1 MVDRYHHCSY
11 AVSVPGGTERGD
23 RQKKENAAEINK
35 SSFLPLE
42 EGEERNEKS
51 VADVQPHSF
60 SASKSNPLDIKGVK
74 VMKKTKVKKQKT
86 PKKQGCSLFLL
97 LMLLALAPVVLA
109 TVILSTTSLH
119 LTRTNLEGSV
129 QTTLHV
135 TADNLAKYC
144 KENEITAMN
153 ASGYYE
159 YLDSLKEEDLE
170 MAILADGIPATTSIK
185 NENDYRIRE
194 IPMDQDLVSGGGTD
208 GYYDK
213 NVVID
218 GNAYYG
224 YYIPIMN
231 DGRITAVAFAA
242 ERKNDITDA
251 LWEIKVVFLICAV
264 GMVLLFGAICFFLS
278 RALSSRMKET
288 GARVDALAEGDL
300 SAKKESHSI
309 VREIRNLL
317 LNTSQMQRNL
327 AQVIGGVQ
335 EISGELLNSVRQ
347 VAEGSNATMEQAEQ
361 ISQAVD
367 QLSAAAEEMAENV
380 QNISDRM
387 DEIGAAV
394 NDISASVGQLQKDSE
409 EMQDNSRKAGE
420 GMEKIMTGSSR
431 SVESVDT
438 ITSKIHETN
447 DYIEKID
454 EAVALIFSI
463 SGQTNLLSL
472 NASIEA
478 ARAGEAGRGFA
489 VVAEEIRKLSEQSAA
504 GAEQIKELAQ
514 GITEKSGETVEQADV
529 VKDIIRE
536 EQDYIIATRE
546 QYQQL
551 EQSIRHSAEEIRKI
565 AGETRH
571 LSQQKEDILG
581 NIGSLSAISEEN
593 AANNQQVNA
602 NIDEILT
609 QIQTVGANCDKMKQ
623 ISGELE
629 NSVAYFHT
637 EKEPAGK

>member
-1 MVDRYHHCSY
+1 MKRAWLMCSH
-11 AVSVPGGTERGD
+11 TL
-23 RQKKENAAEINK
+23 
-35 SSFLPLE
+35 FPLVKVIHWIL
-42 EGEERNEKS
+42 R
-51 VADVQPHSF
+51 
-60 SASKSNPLDIKGVK
+60 GVK

-159 YLDSLKEEDLE
+159 YLDSLKEEGLE

-194 IPMDQDLVSGGGTD
+194 IPMDQDLVSGGGTE

-213 NVVID
+213 NVVIE

-251 LWEIKVVFLICAV
+251 LWEIEVVFLICAV

-300 SAKKESHSI
+300 SAQKESHSI

-394 NDISASVGQLQKDSE
+394 NDISASAGQLQKDSE

-565 AGETRH
+565 AGETGR

-602 NIDEILT
+602 NIEEILT

>member
-1 MVDRYHHCSY
+1 MKRAWLMCSH
-11 AVSVPGGTERGD
+11 TL
-23 RQKKENAAEINK
+23 
-35 SSFLPLE
+35 FPLVKVIHWIL
-42 EGEERNEKS
+42 R
-51 VADVQPHSF
+51 
-60 SASKSNPLDIKGVK
+60 GVK

-194 IPMDQDLVSGGGTD
+194 IPMDQDLVSGGGTE

-251 LWEIKVVFLICAV
+251 LWEIEVVFLICAV

-394 NDISASVGQLQKDSE
+394 NDISASAGQLQKDSE

-438 ITSKIHETN
+438 ITAKIHETN

-565 AGETRH
+565 AGETTH

>member
-1 MVDRYHHCSY
+1 MKRAWLMCSH
-11 AVSVPGGTERGD
+11 TL
-23 RQKKENAAEINK
+23 
-35 SSFLPLE
+35 FPLVKVIHWIL
-42 EGEERNEKS
+42 R
-51 VADVQPHSF
+51 
-60 SASKSNPLDIKGVK
+60 GVK

-194 IPMDQDLVSGGGTD
+194 IPMDQDLVSGGGTE

-251 LWEIKVVFLICAV
+251 LWEIEVVFLICAAWI
-264 GMVLLFGAICFFLS
+264 VLLFGAICFFLS

-300 SAKKESHSI
+300 SAQKESHSI

-394 NDISASVGQLQKDSE
+394 NDISASAGQLQKDSE

-602 NIDEILT
+602 NIEEILT

>member
-1 MVDRYHHCSY
+1 MKRAWLMCSH
-11 AVSVPGGTERGD
+11 TL
-23 RQKKENAAEINK
+23 
-35 SSFLPLE
+35 FPLVKVIHWIL
-42 EGEERNEKS
+42 R
-51 VADVQPHSF
+51 
-60 SASKSNPLDIKGVK
+60 GVK

-194 IPMDQDLVSGGGTD
+194 IPMDQDLVSGGGTE

-251 LWEIKVVFLICAV
+251 LWEIEVVFLICAAWI
-264 GMVLLFGAICFFLS
+264 VLLFGAICFFLS

-300 SAKKESHSI
+300 SAQKESHSI

-394 NDISASVGQLQKDSE
+394 NDISASAGQLQKDSE

-514 GITEKSGETVEQADV
+514 GIMEKSGETVEQADV

-551 EQSIRHSAEEIRKI
+551 EQSIRHSAEEICKI
-565 AGETRH
+565 AGETTH

>member
-1 MVDRYHHCSY
+1 
-11 AVSVPGGTERGD
+11 
-23 RQKKENAAEINK
+23 
-35 SSFLPLE
+35 
-42 EGEERNEKS
+42 
-51 VADVQPHSF
+51 
-60 SASKSNPLDIKGVK
+60 
-74 VMKKTKVKKQKT
+74 MKKTKVKKQKI

-153 ASGYYE
+153 ASNYYE

-194 IPMDQDLVSGGGTD
+194 IPMDQDLVSDGGTE

-213 NVVID
+213 NVVIE

-251 LWEIKVVFLICAV
+251 LWEIEVVFLICAV

-288 GARVDALAEGDL
+288 SARVDALAEGDL
-300 SAKKESHSI
+300 SARKESHSI

-335 EISGELLNSVRQ
+335 EVSGELLNSVRQ

-394 NDISASVGQLQKDSE
+394 NDISASAGQLQKDSE

-420 GMEKIMTGSSR
+420 GMEKIKTGSSR

-514 GITEKSGETVEQADV
+514 GIMEKSGETVEQADV

-602 NIDEILT
+602 NIEEILT

-629 NSVAYFHT
+629 SSVAYFHT

>member
-1 MVDRYHHCSY
+1 
-11 AVSVPGGTERGD
+11 
-23 RQKKENAAEINK
+23 
-35 SSFLPLE
+35 
-42 EGEERNEKS
+42 
-51 VADVQPHSF
+51 
-60 SASKSNPLDIKGVK
+60 
-74 VMKKTKVKKQKT
+74 MKKTKVKKQKT

-109 TVILSTTSLH
+109 TVLLSTASLY
-119 LTRTNLEGSV
+119 LTRTNLEESV

-144 KENEITAMN
+144 KDNEITVIN

-159 YLDSLKEEDLE
+159 YLDSLKDEGLE
-170 MAILADGIPATTSIK
+170 MAILLDGVPATTSIK

-194 IPMDQDLVSGGGTD
+194 IPMDQDRVSGGGTE

-213 NVVID
+213 NVVIE
-218 GNAYYG
+218 GNTYYG
-224 YYIPIMN
+224 YYIPILS
-231 DGRITAVAFAA
+231 DGQITAVAFAA
-242 ERKNDITDA
+242 ERKNEIADA
-251 LWEIKVVFLICAV
+251 LLGIETVFLISAAGIV
-264 GMVLLFGAICFFLS
+264 VLFGIICFFLS
-278 RALSSRMKET
+278 RALSGKMKET
-288 GARVDALAEGDL
+288 GRRVDALAEGDL
-300 SAKKESHSI
+300 GARKEADSI
-309 VREIRNLL
+309 VREIKDLLRN
-317 LNTSQMQRNL
+317 TAQMQQNL

-335 EISGELLNSVRQ
+335 EVSGELLNSVQQ
-347 VAEGSNATMEQAEQ
+347 VAEGSDATTEQAEQ
-361 ISQAVD
+361 IGSAME
-367 QLSAAAEEMAENV
+367 QLSSAAEEMAENV

-387 DEIGAAV
+387 DEIGEAV
-394 NDISASVGQLQKDSE
+394 NDISASVAQLQKNSE
-409 EMQDNSRKAGE
+409 EMQDNSKKAGE
-420 GMEKIMTGSSR
+420 GMENIMNGSKR

-438 ITSKIHETN
+438 ITAKIHETN

-504 GAEQIKELAQ
+504 GAEQIKSLAQ
-514 GITEKSGETVEQADV
+514 GIMEKSGETVEQADV
-529 VKDIIRE
+529 VKDIIRK
-536 EQDYIIATRE
+536 EQEHIVTTGE
-546 QYQQL
+546 QYRQL
-551 EQSIRHSAEEIRKI
+551 EQSIRQSAEEIRRI
-565 AGETRH
+565 AGETGR

-602 NIDEILT
+602 NIEEILT

-637 EKEPAGK
+637 EKAPVAE

>member
-1 MVDRYHHCSY
+1 
-11 AVSVPGGTERGD
+11 
-23 RQKKENAAEINK
+23 
-35 SSFLPLE
+35 
-42 EGEERNEKS
+42 
-51 VADVQPHSF
+51 
-60 SASKSNPLDIKGVK
+60 
-74 VMKKTKVKKQKT
+74 MKKTKVKKQKT

-109 TVILSTTSLH
+109 TVLLSTTSLH
-119 LTRTNLEGSV
+119 LTRTNLEESV

-144 KENEITAMN
+144 KENEITVIN

-159 YLDSLKEEDLE
+159 YLDSLKDEGLE
-170 MAILADGIPATTSIK
+170 MAILLDGVPATTSIK

-194 IPMDQDLVSGGGTD
+194 IPMDQDRVSGGGTE

-213 NVVID
+213 NVVIE
-218 GNAYYG
+218 GNTYYG
-224 YYIPIMN
+224 YYIPILSN
-231 DGRITAVAFAA
+231 GQITAVAFAA
-242 ERKNDITDA
+242 ERKNEIADA
-251 LWEIKVVFLICAV
+251 LLGIETAFLISAAGIV
-264 GMVLLFGAICFFLS
+264 VLFGIICFFLS
-278 RALSSRMKET
+278 RALSGKMKET
-288 GARVDALAEGDL
+288 GRRVDALAEGDL
-300 SAKKESHSI
+300 SARKEADSI
-309 VREIRNLL
+309 VREIKDLLRN
-317 LNTSQMQRNL
+317 TAQMQQNL

-335 EISGELLNSVRQ
+335 EVSGELLNSVQQ
-347 VAEGSNATMEQAEQ
+347 VAEGSDTTTEQAEQ
-361 ISQAVD
+361 IGSAME
-367 QLSAAAEEMAENV
+367 QLSSAAEEMAENV

-387 DEIGAAV
+387 DEIGEAV
-394 NDISASVGQLQKDSE
+394 NDISASVAQLQKNSE
-409 EMQDNSRKAGE
+409 EMQDNSKKAGE
-420 GMEKIMTGSSR
+420 GMENIMNGSKR

-438 ITSKIHETN
+438 ITAKIHETN

-504 GAEQIKELAQ
+504 GAEQIKSLAQ
-514 GITEKSGETVEQADV
+514 GIMEKSGETVEQADV
-529 VKDIIRE
+529 VKDIIRK
-536 EQDYIIATRE
+536 EQEHIVTTGE
-546 QYQQL
+546 QYRQL
-551 EQSIRHSAEEIRKI
+551 EQSIRQSAEEIRRI
-565 AGETRH
+565 AGETGR

-602 NIDEILT
+602 NIEEILT

-637 EKEPAGK
+637 EKAPVAE

>member
-1 MVDRYHHCSY
+1 
-11 AVSVPGGTERGD
+11 
-23 RQKKENAAEINK
+23 
-35 SSFLPLE
+35 
-42 EGEERNEKS
+42 
-51 VADVQPHSF
+51 
-60 SASKSNPLDIKGVK
+60 
-74 VMKKTKVKKQKT
+74 MKKTKVKKQKT

-109 TVILSTTSLH
+109 TVLLSTASLY
-119 LTRTNLEGSV
+119 LTRTNLEESV

-144 KENEITAMN
+144 KDNEITVIN

-159 YLDSLKEEDLE
+159 YLDSLKDEGLE
-170 MAILADGIPATTSIK
+170 MAILLDGVPATTSIK

-194 IPMDQDLVSGGGTD
+194 IPMDQDRVSGGGTE

-213 NVVID
+213 NVVIE
-218 GNAYYG
+218 GNTYYG
-224 YYIPIMN
+224 YYIPILS
-231 DGRITAVAFAA
+231 DGQITAVAFAA
-242 ERKNDITDA
+242 ERKNEIADA
-251 LWEIKVVFLICAV
+251 LLGIETVFLISAAGIV
-264 GMVLLFGAICFFLS
+264 VLFGIICFFLS
-278 RALSSRMKET
+278 RALSGKMKET
-288 GARVDALAEGDL
+288 GRRVDALAEGDL
-300 SAKKESHSI
+300 SARKEADSI
-309 VREIRNLL
+309 VREIKDLLRN
-317 LNTSQMQRNL
+317 TAQMQQNL

-335 EISGELLNSVRQ
+335 EVSGELLNSVQQ
-347 VAEGSNATMEQAEQ
+347 VAEGSDATTEQAEQ
-361 ISQAVD
+361 IGSAME
-367 QLSAAAEEMAENV
+367 QLSSAAEEMAENV

-387 DEIGAAV
+387 DEIGEAV
-394 NDISASVGQLQKDSE
+394 NDISASVAQLQKNSE
-409 EMQDNSRKAGE
+409 EMQDNSKKAGE
-420 GMEKIMTGSSR
+420 GMENIMNGSKR

-438 ITSKIHETN
+438 ITAKIHETN

-489 VVAEEIRKLSEQSAA
+489 VVAEEIRKLSEQSAE
-504 GAEQIKELAQ
+504 GAEQIKSLAQ
-514 GITEKSGETVEQADV
+514 GIMEKSGETVEQADV
-529 VKDIIRE
+529 VKDIIRK
-536 EQDYIIATRE
+536 EQEHIITTGE
-546 QYQQL
+546 QYRQL
-551 EQSIRHSAEEIRKI
+551 EQSIRQSAEEIRRI
-565 AGETRH
+565 AGETGH

-602 NIDEILT
+602 NIEEILT

-623 ISGELE
+623 ISVELE

-637 EKEPAGK
+637 EKAPVAK

>member
-1 MVDRYHHCSY
+1 
-11 AVSVPGGTERGD
+11 
-23 RQKKENAAEINK
+23 
-35 SSFLPLE
+35 
-42 EGEERNEKS
+42 
-51 VADVQPHSF
+51 
-60 SASKSNPLDIKGVK
+60 
-74 VMKKTKVKKQKT
+74 MKKTKVKKQKI

-153 ASGYYE
+153 ASNYYE

-194 IPMDQDLVSGGGTD
+194 IPMDQDLVSDGGTE

-213 NVVID
+213 NVVIE

-251 LWEIKVVFLICAV
+251 LWEIEVVFLICAV

-288 GARVDALAEGDL
+288 SARVDALAEGDL
-300 SAKKESHSI
+300 SARKESHSI

-335 EISGELLNSVRQ
+335 EVSGELLNSVRQ

-394 NDISASVGQLQKDSE
+394 NDISASAGQLQKDSE

-420 GMEKIMTGSSR
+420 GMEKIKTGSSR

-514 GITEKSGETVEQADV
+514 GIMEKSGETVEQADV
-529 VKDIIRE
+529 VNDIIRE
-536 EQDYIIATRE
+536 EQDHIIATRE

-602 NIDEILT
+602 NIEEILT

-629 NSVAYFHT
+629 SSVAYFHT

>member
-1 MVDRYHHCSY
+1 MKRAWLMCSH
-11 AVSVPGGTERGD
+11 TL
-23 RQKKENAAEINK
+23 
-35 SSFLPLE
+35 FPLVKVIHWIL
-42 EGEERNEKS
+42 R
-51 VADVQPHSF
+51 
-60 SASKSNPLDIKGVK
+60 GVK
-74 VMKKTKVKKQKT
+74 VMKRTKVKKQKT

-194 IPMDQDLVSGGGTD
+194 IPMDQDLVSGGGTE

-251 LWEIKVVFLICAV
+251 LWEIEVVFLICAV
-264 GMVLLFGAICFFLS
+264 GIVLLFGAICFFLS

-394 NDISASVGQLQKDSE
+394 NDISASAGQLQKDSE

-565 AGETRH
+565 AGETTH

>member
-1 MVDRYHHCSY
+1 MKRAWLMCSH
-11 AVSVPGGTERGD
+11 TL
-23 RQKKENAAEINK
+23 
-35 SSFLPLE
+35 FPLVKVIHWIL
-42 EGEERNEKS
+42 R
-51 VADVQPHSF
+51 
-60 SASKSNPLDIKGVK
+60 GVK

-194 IPMDQDLVSGGGTD
+194 IPMDQDLVSGGGTE

-251 LWEIKVVFLICAV
+251 LWEIEVVFLICAV

-300 SAKKESHSI
+300 SAQKESHSI

-335 EISGELLNSVRQ
+335 EVSGELLNSVRQ

-394 NDISASVGQLQKDSE
+394 NDISASAGQLQKDSE

-514 GITEKSGETVEQADV
+514 GIMEKSGETVEQADV

-602 NIDEILT
+602 NIEEILT

>member
-1 MVDRYHHCSY
+1 MKRAWLMCSH
-11 AVSVPGGTERGD
+11 TL
-23 RQKKENAAEINK
+23 
-35 SSFLPLE
+35 FPLVKVIHWIL
-42 EGEERNEKS
+42 R
-51 VADVQPHSF
+51 
-60 SASKSNPLDIKGVK
+60 GVK

-194 IPMDQDLVSGGGTD
+194 IPMDQDLVSGGGTE

-213 NVVID
+213 NVVIE
-218 GNAYYG
+218 GNTYYG

-231 DGRITAVAFAA
+231 NGQITAVAFAA

-251 LWEIKVVFLICAV
+251 LWEIKVVFLICAA
-264 GMVLLFGAICFFLS
+264 GIVLLFGAICFFLS

-288 GARVDALAEGDL
+288 GARVNALAEGDL

-335 EISGELLNSVRQ
+335 EVAGELLNSVRQ
-347 VAEGSNATMEQAEQ
+347 VAEGSNTTMEQAEQ

-394 NDISASVGQLQKDSE
+394 NDISASAGQLQKDSE

-514 GITEKSGETVEQADV
+514 GIMEKSGETVEQADV

-602 NIDEILT
+602 NIEEILT

-637 EKEPAGK
+637 EKEPDGK

>member
-1 MVDRYHHCSY
+1 
-11 AVSVPGGTERGD
+11 
-23 RQKKENAAEINK
+23 
-35 SSFLPLE
+35 
-42 EGEERNEKS
+42 
-51 VADVQPHSF
+51 
-60 SASKSNPLDIKGVK
+60 
-74 VMKKTKVKKQKT
+74 MKKTKVKKQKT

-251 LWEIKVVFLICAV
+251 LWEIEVVFLICAV

-300 SAKKESHSI
+300 SAQKESHSI

-335 EISGELLNSVRQ
+335 EVSGELLNSVRQ

-394 NDISASVGQLQKDSE
+394 NDISASAGQLQKDSE

-420 GMEKIMTGSSR
+420 GMEKILTGSSR

-514 GITEKSGETVEQADV
+514 GIMEKSGETVEQADV

>member
-1 MVDRYHHCSY
+1 
-11 AVSVPGGTERGD
+11 
-23 RQKKENAAEINK
+23 
-35 SSFLPLE
+35 
-42 EGEERNEKS
+42 
-51 VADVQPHSF
+51 
-60 SASKSNPLDIKGVK
+60 
-74 VMKKTKVKKQKT
+74 MKKTKVKKQKI

-153 ASGYYE
+153 ASNYYE

-194 IPMDQDLVSGGGTD
+194 IPMDQDLVSDGGTE

-213 NVVID
+213 NVVIE

-251 LWEIKVVFLICAV
+251 LWEIEVVFLICAV

-288 GARVDALAEGDL
+288 SARVDALAEGDL
-300 SAKKESHSI
+300 SARKESHSI

-335 EISGELLNSVRQ
+335 EVSGELLNSVRQ

-394 NDISASVGQLQKDSE
+394 NDISASAGQLQKDSE

-420 GMEKIMTGSSR
+420 GMEKIKTGSNR

-514 GITEKSGETVEQADV
+514 GIMEKSGETVEQADV

-536 EQDYIIATRE
+536 EQDHIIATRE

-602 NIDEILT
+602 NIEEILT

-629 NSVAYFHT
+629 SSVAYFHT

>member
-1 MVDRYHHCSY
+1 MKRAWLMCSH
-11 AVSVPGGTERGD
+11 TL
-23 RQKKENAAEINK
+23 
-35 SSFLPLE
+35 FPLVKVIHWIL
-42 EGEERNEKS
+42 R
-51 VADVQPHSF
+51 
-60 SASKSNPLDIKGVK
+60 GVK
-74 VMKKTKVKKQKT
+74 VMKRTKVKKQKT

-194 IPMDQDLVSGGGTD
+194 IPMDQDLVSGGGTE

-251 LWEIKVVFLICAV
+251 LWEIEVVFLICAV

-394 NDISASVGQLQKDSE
+394 NDISASAGQLQKDSE

-420 GMEKIMTGSSR
+420 GMEKILTGSSR

-514 GITEKSGETVEQADV
+514 GIMEKSGETVEQADV

>member
-1 MVDRYHHCSY
+1 MKRAWLMCSHTLFPL
-11 AVSVPGGTERGD
+11 VKVIHWILRG
-23 RQKKENAAEINK
+23 I
-35 SSFLPLE
+35 
-42 EGEERNEKS
+42 
-51 VADVQPHSF
+51 
-60 SASKSNPLDIKGVK
+60 K

-153 ASGYYE
+153 ASSYYE

-194 IPMDQDLVSGGGTD
+194 IPMDQDLVSGGGTE

-213 NVVID
+213 NVVIE

-251 LWEIKVVFLICAV
+251 LWEIEVVFLICAV
-264 GMVLLFGAICFFLS
+264 GIVLLFGAICFFLS

-288 GARVDALAEGDL
+288 GARVNALAEGDL
-300 SAKKESHSI
+300 SAQKESHSI

-317 LNTSQMQRNL
+317 LNTSQMQWNL

-335 EISGELLNSVRQ
+335 EVSGELLNSVRQ

-394 NDISASVGQLQKDSE
+394 NDISASAEQLQKDSE

-420 GMEKIMTGSSR
+420 GMEKIKTGSSR

-514 GITEKSGETVEQADV
+514 GIMEKSGETVEQADV

-536 EQDYIIATRE
+536 EQDHIIATRE

-602 NIDEILT
+602 NIEEILT

-629 NSVAYFHT
+629 SSVAYFHT

>member
-1 MVDRYHHCSY
+1 
-11 AVSVPGGTERGD
+11 
-23 RQKKENAAEINK
+23 
-35 SSFLPLE
+35 
-42 EGEERNEKS
+42 
-51 VADVQPHSF
+51 
-60 SASKSNPLDIKGVK
+60 
-74 VMKKTKVKKQKT
+74 MKKTKVKKQKI

-194 IPMDQDLVSGGGTD
+194 IPMDQDLVSAGGTD

-213 NVVID
+213 NVVIE
-218 GNAYYG
+218 GNTYYG

-231 DGRITAVAFAA
+231 NGQITAVAFAA

-251 LWEIKVVFLICAV
+251 LWEIEVVFMVCAV
-264 GMVLLFGAICFFLS
+264 GMVILFGVICFFLS
-278 RALSSRMKET
+278 RALSGKMKET
-288 GARVDALAEGDL
+288 GSRVDALAEGDL
-300 SAKKESHSI
+300 SARKESDSI

-317 LNTSQMQRNL
+317 QNTSQMQRNL

-335 EISGELLNSVRQ
+335 EVSGELLNSVRQ
-347 VAEGSNATMEQAEQ
+347 VAAGSDATTEQAGQ
-361 ISQAVD
+361 ISQAME
-367 QLSAAAEEMAENV
+367 QLSSAAEEMAENV

-387 DEIGAAV
+387 DEIGEAI
-394 NDISASVGQLQKDSE
+394 NDISVSAGQLQKDSE
-409 EMQDNSRKAGE
+409 EIQDNSKKAGE
-420 GMEKIMTGSSR
+420 GMEKIMTGSNR
-431 SVESVDT
+431 SVESVNT
-438 ITSKIHETN
+438 ITAKIHETN

-504 GAEQIKELAQ
+504 GAEQIKNLAQ
-514 GITEKSGETVEQADV
+514 GIMEKSGETVEQADV

-536 EQDYIIATRE
+536 DQDHIIATRE

-565 AGETRH
+565 AGETGR

-602 NIDEILT
+602 NIEEILT

-629 NSVAYFHT
+629 SSVAYFHT

>member
-1 MVDRYHHCSY
+1 
-11 AVSVPGGTERGD
+11 
-23 RQKKENAAEINK
+23 
-35 SSFLPLE
+35 
-42 EGEERNEKS
+42 
-51 VADVQPHSF
+51 
-60 SASKSNPLDIKGVK
+60 
-74 VMKKTKVKKQKT
+74 MKKTKVKKQKT

-153 ASGYYE
+153 ASSYYE

-194 IPMDQDLVSGGGTD
+194 IPMDQDLVSGGGTE

-213 NVVID
+213 NVVIE

-251 LWEIKVVFLICAV
+251 LWEIEVVFLICAV

-300 SAKKESHSI
+300 SAQKESHSI

-367 QLSAAAEEMAENV
+367 QLSAAAEEMAGNV

-394 NDISASVGQLQKDSE
+394 NDISASAGQLQKDSE

-438 ITSKIHETN
+438 ITSKIRETN

-551 EQSIRHSAEEIRKI
+551 EQSIRHSAEEICKI

-602 NIDEILT
+602 NIEEILT

>member
-1 MVDRYHHCSY
+1 
-11 AVSVPGGTERGD
+11 
-23 RQKKENAAEINK
+23 
-35 SSFLPLE
+35 
-42 EGEERNEKS
+42 
-51 VADVQPHSF
+51 
-60 SASKSNPLDIKGVK
+60 
-74 VMKKTKVKKQKT
+74 MKKTKVKKQKT
-86 PKKQGCSLFLL
+86 LKKQGCSLFLL

-109 TVILSTTSLH
+109 TVILSTTSLR

-153 ASGYYE
+153 ASSYYE

-194 IPMDQDLVSGGGTD
+194 IPMDQDLVSGGGTE

-213 NVVID
+213 NVVIE

-251 LWEIKVVFLICAV
+251 LWEIEVVFLICAV

-300 SAKKESHSI
+300 SAQKESHSI

-367 QLSAAAEEMAENV
+367 QLSAAAEEMAGNV

-394 NDISASVGQLQKDSE
+394 NDISASAGQLQKDSE

-438 ITSKIHETN
+438 ITSKIRETN

-551 EQSIRHSAEEIRKI
+551 EQSIRHSAEEICKI

-602 NIDEILT
+602 NIEEILT

>member
-1 MVDRYHHCSY
+1 MKRAWLMCSH
-11 AVSVPGGTERGD
+11 TL
-23 RQKKENAAEINK
+23 
-35 SSFLPLE
+35 FPLVKVIHWIL
-42 EGEERNEKS
+42 R
-51 VADVQPHSF
+51 
-60 SASKSNPLDIKGVK
+60 GVK
-74 VMKKTKVKKQKT
+74 VMKRTKVKKQKT

-194 IPMDQDLVSGGGTD
+194 IPMDQDLVSGGGTE

-251 LWEIKVVFLICAV
+251 LWEIEVVFLICAV

-394 NDISASVGQLQKDSE
+394 NDISASAGQLQKDSE

-420 GMEKIMTGSSR
+420 GMEKILTGSSR

-514 GITEKSGETVEQADV
+514 GIMEKSGETVEQADV

-623 ISGELE
+623 ISEELE

>member
-1 MVDRYHHCSY
+1 
-11 AVSVPGGTERGD
+11 
-23 RQKKENAAEINK
+23 
-35 SSFLPLE
+35 
-42 EGEERNEKS
+42 
-51 VADVQPHSF
+51 
-60 SASKSNPLDIKGVK
+60 
-74 VMKKTKVKKQKT
+74 MKKTKVKKQKT
-86 PKKQGCSLFLL
+86 LKKQGCSLFLL

-194 IPMDQDLVSGGGTD
+194 IPMDQDLVSGGGTE

-251 LWEIKVVFLICAV
+251 LWEIEVVFLICAV

-394 NDISASVGQLQKDSE
+394 NDISASAGQLQKDSE

-514 GITEKSGETVEQADV
+514 GIMEKSGETVEQADV

>member
-1 MVDRYHHCSY
+1 MKRAWLMCSH
-11 AVSVPGGTERGD
+11 TL
-23 RQKKENAAEINK
+23 
-35 SSFLPLE
+35 FPLVKVIHWIL
-42 EGEERNEKS
+42 G
-51 VADVQPHSF
+51 
-60 SASKSNPLDIKGVK
+60 GVK

-109 TVILSTTSLH
+109 TVILSTTSLR

-194 IPMDQDLVSGGGTD
+194 IPMDQDLVSGGGTE

-251 LWEIKVVFLICAV
+251 LWEIEVVFLICAA
-264 GMVLLFGAICFFLS
+264 GIVLLFGAICFFLS

-288 GARVDALAEGDL
+288 GARVNALAEGDL

-335 EISGELLNSVRQ
+335 EVAGELLNSVRQ
-347 VAEGSNATMEQAEQ
+347 VAEGSNTTMEQAEQ
-361 ISQAVD
+361 IRPW
-367 QLSAAAEEMAENV
+367 
-380 QNISDRM
+380 ISCPLQQKKWRKM
-387 DEIGAAV
+387 YRT
-394 NDISASVGQLQKDSE
+394 SVTAWTRLVRRSTTSVPVP
-409 EMQDNSRKAGE
+409 DNCR
-420 GMEKIMTGSSR
+420 R
-431 SVESVDT
+431 
-438 ITSKIHETN
+438 
-447 DYIEKID
+447 
-454 EAVALIFSI
+454 
-463 SGQTNLLSL
+463 
-472 NASIEA
+472 
-478 ARAGEAGRGFA
+478 
-489 VVAEEIRKLSEQSAA
+489 IRRRCR
-504 GAEQIKELAQ
+504 
-514 GITEKSGETVEQADV
+514 TTVE
-529 VKDIIRE
+529 KP
-536 EQDYIIATRE
+536 
-546 QYQQL
+546 
-551 EQSIRHSAEEIRKI
+551 
-565 AGETRH
+565 
-571 LSQQKEDILG
+571 
-581 NIGSLSAISEEN
+581 
-593 AANNQQVNA
+593 
-602 NIDEILT
+602 
-609 QIQTVGANCDKMKQ
+609 
-623 ISGELE
+623 
-629 NSVAYFHT
+629 
-637 EKEPAGK
+637 EKVWKRS

>member
-1 MVDRYHHCSY
+1 
-11 AVSVPGGTERGD
+11 
-23 RQKKENAAEINK
+23 
-35 SSFLPLE
+35 
-42 EGEERNEKS
+42 
-51 VADVQPHSF
+51 
-60 SASKSNPLDIKGVK
+60 
-74 VMKKTKVKKQKT
+74 MKRTKVKKQKT

-109 TVILSTTSLH
+109 TVILSTTSVH
-119 LTRTNLEGSV
+119 LTRSNLEGSV

-194 IPMDQDLVSGGGTD
+194 IPMDQDLVSGGGTE

-251 LWEIKVVFLICAV
+251 LWEIEVVFLICAV

-394 NDISASVGQLQKDSE
+394 NDISASAGQLQKDSE

-514 GITEKSGETVEQADV
+514 GIMEKSGETVEQADV

>member
-1 MVDRYHHCSY
+1 
-11 AVSVPGGTERGD
+11 
-23 RQKKENAAEINK
+23 
-35 SSFLPLE
+35 
-42 EGEERNEKS
+42 
-51 VADVQPHSF
+51 
-60 SASKSNPLDIKGVK
+60 
-74 VMKKTKVKKQKT
+74 MKKTKVKKQKT

-109 TVILSTTSLH
+109 TVLLSTASLY
-119 LTRTNLEGSV
+119 LTRTNLEESV

-144 KENEITAMN
+144 KDNEITVIN

-159 YLDSLKEEDLE
+159 YLDSLKDEGLE
-170 MAILADGIPATTSIK
+170 MAILLDGVPATTSIK

-194 IPMDQDLVSGGGTD
+194 IPMDQDRVSGGGTE

-213 NVVID
+213 NVVIE
-218 GNAYYG
+218 GNTYYG
-224 YYIPIMN
+224 YYIPILS
-231 DGRITAVAFAA
+231 DGQITAVAFAA
-242 ERKNDITDA
+242 ERKNEIADA
-251 LWEIKVVFLICAV
+251 LLGIETVFLISAAGIV
-264 GMVLLFGAICFFLS
+264 VLFGIICFFLS
-278 RALSSRMKET
+278 RALSGKMKET
-288 GARVDALAEGDL
+288 GRRVDALAEGDL
-300 SAKKESHSI
+300 SARKEADSI
-309 VREIRNLL
+309 VREIKDLLRN
-317 LNTSQMQRNL
+317 TAQMQQNL

-335 EISGELLNSVRQ
+335 EVSGELLNSVQQ
-347 VAEGSNATMEQAEQ
+347 VAEGSDATTEQAKQIGSAMEQ
-361 ISQAVD
+361 
-367 QLSAAAEEMAENV
+367 LSSAAEEMAENV

-387 DEIGAAV
+387 DEIGEAV
-394 NDISASVGQLQKDSE
+394 NDISASVAQLQKNSE
-409 EMQDNSRKAGE
+409 EMQDNSKKAGE
-420 GMEKIMTGSSR
+420 GMENIMNGSKR

-438 ITSKIHETN
+438 ITAKIHETN

-504 GAEQIKELAQ
+504 GAEQIKSLAQ
-514 GITEKSGETVEQADV
+514 GIMEKSGETVEQADV
-529 VKDIIRE
+529 VKDIIRK
-536 EQDYIIATRE
+536 EQEHIITTGE
-546 QYQQL
+546 QYRQL
-551 EQSIRHSAEEIRKI
+551 EQSIRQSAEEIRRI
-565 AGETRH
+565 AGETGH

-602 NIDEILT
+602 NIEEILT

-623 ISGELE
+623 ISVELE

-637 EKEPAGK
+637 EKAPVAE

>member
-1 MVDRYHHCSY
+1 MKRAWLMCSH
-11 AVSVPGGTERGD
+11 TL
-23 RQKKENAAEINK
+23 
-35 SSFLPLE
+35 FPLVKVIHWIL
-42 EGEERNEKS
+42 R
-51 VADVQPHSF
+51 
-60 SASKSNPLDIKGVK
+60 GVK
-74 VMKKTKVKKQKT
+74 VMKRTKVKKQKT

-194 IPMDQDLVSGGGTD
+194 IPMDQDLVSGGGTE

-251 LWEIKVVFLICAV
+251 LWEIEVVFLICAV

-394 NDISASVGQLQKDSE
+394 NDISASAGQLQKDSE

-536 EQDYIIATRE
+536 EQDHIIATRE

-565 AGETRH
+565 AGETGR

>member
-1 MVDRYHHCSY
+1 MKRAWLMCSH
-11 AVSVPGGTERGD
+11 TL
-23 RQKKENAAEINK
+23 
-35 SSFLPLE
+35 FPLVKVIHWIL
-42 EGEERNEKS
+42 R
-51 VADVQPHSF
+51 
-60 SASKSNPLDIKGVK
+60 GVK
-74 VMKKTKVKKQKT
+74 VMKKTKVKKKKT

-194 IPMDQDLVSGGGTD
+194 IPMDQDLVSGGGTE

-251 LWEIKVVFLICAV
+251 LWEIEVVFLICAA
-264 GMVLLFGAICFFLS
+264 GIVLLFGAICFFLS

-300 SAKKESHSI
+300 SAQKESHSI

-394 NDISASVGQLQKDSE
+394 NDISASAGQLQKDSE

-420 GMEKIMTGSSR
+420 GMEKILTGSSR

-602 NIDEILT
+602 NIEEILT

-637 EKEPAGK
+637 EKEPDGK

>member
-1 MVDRYHHCSY
+1 
-11 AVSVPGGTERGD
+11 
-23 RQKKENAAEINK
+23 
-35 SSFLPLE
+35 
-42 EGEERNEKS
+42 
-51 VADVQPHSF
+51 
-60 SASKSNPLDIKGVK
+60 
-74 VMKKTKVKKQKT
+74 MKKTKVKKQKT

-153 ASGYYE
+153 ASSYYE

-194 IPMDQDLVSGGGTD
+194 IPMDQDLVSGGGTE

-213 NVVID
+213 NVVIE

-251 LWEIKVVFLICAV
+251 LWEIEVVFLICAV

-300 SAKKESHSI
+300 SAQKESHSI

-335 EISGELLNSVRQ
+335 EVSGELLNSVRQ

-394 NDISASVGQLQKDSE
+394 NDISASAGQLQKDSE

>member
-1 MVDRYHHCSY
+1 
-11 AVSVPGGTERGD
+11 
-23 RQKKENAAEINK
+23 
-35 SSFLPLE
+35 
-42 EGEERNEKS
+42 
-51 VADVQPHSF
+51 
-60 SASKSNPLDIKGVK
+60 
-74 VMKKTKVKKQKT
+74 MKKTKVKKQKT

-109 TVILSTTSLH
+109 TVLLSTTSLH
-119 LTRTNLEGSV
+119 LTRTNLEESV

-144 KENEITAMN
+144 KENEITAIN

-159 YLDSLKEEDLE
+159 YLDSLKDEGLE
-170 MAILADGIPATTSIK
+170 MAILLDGVPATTSIK

-194 IPMDQDLVSGGGTD
+194 IPMDQDRVSGGGTE

-213 NVVID
+213 NVVIE
-218 GNAYYG
+218 GNTYYG
-224 YYIPIMN
+224 YYIPILSN
-231 DGRITAVAFAA
+231 GQITAVAFAA
-242 ERKNDITDA
+242 ERKNEITDA
-251 LWEIKVVFLICAV
+251 LLGIEIVFLISAAGIV
-264 GMVLLFGAICFFLS
+264 VLFGIICFFLS
-278 RALSSRMKET
+278 RALSGKMKET
-288 GARVDALAEGDL
+288 GRRVDALAEGDL
-300 SAKKESHSI
+300 SARKEADSI
-309 VREIRNLL
+309 VREIKDLLRN
-317 LNTSQMQRNL
+317 TAQMQQNL

-335 EISGELLNSVRQ
+335 EVSGELLNSVQQ
-347 VAEGSNATMEQAEQ
+347 VAEGSDATTEQAEQ
-361 ISQAVD
+361 IGSAME
-367 QLSAAAEEMAENV
+367 QLSSAAEEMAENV

-387 DEIGAAV
+387 DEIGEAV
-394 NDISASVGQLQKDSE
+394 NDISESVRQLQKNSE
-409 EMQDNSRKAGE
+409 EMQDNSKKAGE
-420 GMEKIMTGSSR
+420 GMENIMNGSKR

-438 ITSKIHETN
+438 ITAKIHETN

-504 GAEQIKELAQ
+504 GAEQIKSLAQ
-514 GITEKSGETVEQADV
+514 GIMEKSGETVEQADV
-529 VKDIIRE
+529 VKDIIRK
-536 EQDYIIATRE
+536 EQEHIIATGE
-546 QYQQL
+546 QYRQL
-551 EQSIRHSAEEIRKI
+551 EQSIRQSAEEIGRI
-565 AGETRH
+565 AGETGR

-602 NIDEILT
+602 NIEEILT

-637 EKEPAGK
+637 EKAPAAE

>member
-1 MVDRYHHCSY
+1 M
-11 AVSVPGGTERGD
+11 
-23 RQKKENAAEINK
+23 KETRA
-35 SSFLPLE
+35 
-42 EGEERNEKS
+42 
-51 VADVQPHSF
+51 
-60 SASKSNPLDIKGVK
+60 
-74 VMKKTKVKKQKT
+74 KKQKA
-86 PKKQGCSLFLL
+86 PKKQGASLFLL

-119 LTRTNLEGSV
+119 LTRMNLEESV

-159 YLDSLKEEDLE
+159 YLDSLRDEGLE
-170 MAILADGIPATTSIK
+170 MAILADDIPAATSIK
-185 NENDYRIRE
+185 NENDYRVRE
-194 IPMDQDLVSGGGTD
+194 IPLDQDLVSAGGTE

-213 NVVID
+213 NVVIE
-218 GNAYYG
+218 GNTYYG
-224 YYIPIMN
+224 YYIPIVN
-231 DGRITAVAFAA
+231 DGRTIAVAFAG
-242 ERKNDITDA
+242 ERKNEITDA
-251 LWEIKVVFLICAV
+251 LWGIEIVFLLCAV
-264 GMVLLFGAICFFLS
+264 GMVILFGAICFFLS
-278 RALSSRMKET
+278 RALTGKMKET
-288 GARVDALAEGDL
+288 GRRVDALAEGDL
-300 SAKKESHSI
+300 STRKEASSI
-309 VREIRNLL
+309 VREIRDLL
-317 LNTSQMQRNL
+317 QNTTQMQQNL

-335 EISGELLNSVRQ
+335 EVSGELLKSVSR
-347 VAEGSNATMEQAEQ
+347 VAEGSDAAREQAGQ
-361 ISQAVD
+361 ISQAME
-367 QLSAAAEEMAENV
+367 QLSSAAEEMAENV

-387 DEIGAAV
+387 DEIGEAV
-394 NDISASVGQLQKDSE
+394 NDISASAGQLQKDSE

-420 GMEKIMTGSSR
+420 GMEKILSGSSR

-438 ITSKIHETN
+438 ITAKIHETN

-454 EAVALIFSI
+454 EAVALIISI

-514 GITEKSGETVEQADV
+514 GIMAKSGETVEQADV
-529 VKDIIRE
+529 VKGIIRE
-536 EQDYIIATRE
+536 EQDQIVATRQ
-546 QYQQL
+546 QYGQL

-565 AGETRH
+565 AGETGH
-571 LSQQKEDILG
+571 LSQQKETILE
-581 NIGSLSAISEEN
+581 NIDSLSAISEEN

-602 NIDEILT
+602 NIEEILT
-609 QIQTVGANCDKMKQ
+609 QIQTVGTNCDKMKQ

-637 EKEPAGK
+637 EKEPAAKGSGQEI

>member
-1 MVDRYHHCSY
+1 MKRAWLMCSH
-11 AVSVPGGTERGD
+11 TL
-23 RQKKENAAEINK
+23 
-35 SSFLPLE
+35 FPLVKVIHWIL
-42 EGEERNEKS
+42 R
-51 VADVQPHSF
+51 
-60 SASKSNPLDIKGVK
+60 GVK
-74 VMKKTKVKKQKT
+74 VMKRTKVKKQKT

-251 LWEIKVVFLICAV
+251 LWEIEVVFLICAV

-394 NDISASVGQLQKDSE
+394 NDISASAGQLQKDSE

-551 EQSIRHSAEEIRKI
+551 EQSIRHSVEEIRKI
-565 AGETRH
+565 AGETTH

>member
-1 MVDRYHHCSY
+1 MKRAWLMCSHTLFPL
-11 AVSVPGGTERGD
+11 VKVIHWILRGG
-23 RQKKENAAEINK
+23 
-35 SSFLPLE
+35 
-42 EGEERNEKS
+42 
-51 VADVQPHSF
+51 
-60 SASKSNPLDIKGVK
+60 K

-86 PKKQGCSLFLL
+86 SKKQGCSLFLL

-153 ASGYYE
+153 ASSYYE

-194 IPMDQDLVSGGGTD
+194 IPMDQDLVSGGGTE

-251 LWEIKVVFLICAV
+251 LWEIEVVFLICAV

-300 SAKKESHSI
+300 SAQKESHSI

-367 QLSAAAEEMAENV
+367 QLSAAAEEMAGNV

-394 NDISASVGQLQKDSE
+394 NDISASAGQLQKDSE

-438 ITSKIHETN
+438 ITSKIRETN

-514 GITEKSGETVEQADV
+514 GITEKSGETVEQAAV

>member
-1 MVDRYHHCSY
+1 
-11 AVSVPGGTERGD
+11 
-23 RQKKENAAEINK
+23 
-35 SSFLPLE
+35 
-42 EGEERNEKS
+42 
-51 VADVQPHSF
+51 
-60 SASKSNPLDIKGVK
+60 
-74 VMKKTKVKKQKT
+74 MKKTKVKKQKT
-86 PKKQGCSLFLL
+86 LKKQGCSLFLL

-194 IPMDQDLVSGGGTD
+194 IPMDQDLVSGGGTE

-213 NVVID
+213 NVVIE
-218 GNAYYG
+218 GNTYYG

-231 DGRITAVAFAA
+231 NGQITAVAFAA
-242 ERKNDITDA
+242 ERKNEITDA
-251 LWEIKVVFLICAV
+251 LWEIEVVFMVCAV
-264 GMVLLFGAICFFLS
+264 GMVILFGVICFFLS

-288 GARVDALAEGDL
+288 GARVNALAEGDL

-335 EISGELLNSVRQ
+335 EVAGELLNSVRQ
-347 VAEGSNATMEQAEQ
+347 VAEGSNTTMEQAEQ

-394 NDISASVGQLQKDSE
+394 NDISASAGQLQKDSE

-514 GITEKSGETVEQADV
+514 GIMEKSGETVEQADV

-565 AGETRH
+565 AGETGR

-602 NIDEILT
+602 NIEEILT

-629 NSVAYFHT
+629 SSVAYFHT

>member
-1 MVDRYHHCSY
+1 MKRAWLMCSH
-11 AVSVPGGTERGD
+11 TL
-23 RQKKENAAEINK
+23 
-35 SSFLPLE
+35 FPLVKVIHWIL
-42 EGEERNEKS
+42 R
-51 VADVQPHSF
+51 
-60 SASKSNPLDIKGVK
+60 GVK

-194 IPMDQDLVSGGGTD
+194 IPMDQDLVSDGGTE

-213 NVVID
+213 NVVIE

-251 LWEIKVVFLICAV
+251 LWEIEVVFLICAV

-300 SAKKESHSI
+300 SAQKESHSI

-335 EISGELLNSVRQ
+335 EVSGELLNSVRQ

-394 NDISASVGQLQKDSE
+394 NDISVSAGQLQKDSE

-514 GITEKSGETVEQADV
+514 GIMEKSGETVEQADV

-602 NIDEILT
+602 NIEEILT

>member
-1 MVDRYHHCSY
+1 
-11 AVSVPGGTERGD
+11 
-23 RQKKENAAEINK
+23 
-35 SSFLPLE
+35 
-42 EGEERNEKS
+42 
-51 VADVQPHSF
+51 
-60 SASKSNPLDIKGVK
+60 
-74 VMKKTKVKKQKT
+74 MKKTKVKKQKT

-109 TVILSTTSLH
+109 TVLLSTTSLH
-119 LTRTNLEGSV
+119 LTRTNLEESV

-144 KENEITAMN
+144 KENEITVIN

-159 YLDSLKEEDLE
+159 YLDSLKDEGLE
-170 MAILADGIPATTSIK
+170 MAILLDGVPATTSIK

-194 IPMDQDLVSGGGTD
+194 IPMDQDRVSGGGTE

-213 NVVID
+213 NVVIE
-218 GNAYYG
+218 GNTYYG
-224 YYIPIMN
+224 YYIPILSN
-231 DGRITAVAFAA
+231 GQITAVAFAA
-242 ERKNDITDA
+242 ERKNEITEA
-251 LWEIKVVFLICAV
+251 LWGIEIVFLISAV
-264 GMVLLFGAICFFLS
+264 GIVILFGIICFFLS
-278 RALSSRMKET
+278 RALSGKMKET
-288 GARVDALAEGDL
+288 GRRVDALAEGDL
-300 SAKKESHSI
+300 SARKEADSI
-309 VREIRNLL
+309 VREIKDLLRN
-317 LNTSQMQRNL
+317 TAQMQQNL
-327 AQVIGGVQ
+327 AQVIGRVQ
-335 EISGELLNSVRQ
+335 EVSGELLNSVQQ
-347 VAEGSNATMEQAEQ
+347 VAEGSGATTEQAEQ
-361 ISQAVD
+361 IGSAME
-367 QLSAAAEEMAENV
+367 QLSSAAEEMAENV

-387 DEIGAAV
+387 DEIGEAV
-394 NDISASVGQLQKDSE
+394 NDISASVAQLQKNSE
-409 EMQDNSRKAGE
+409 EMQDNSKKAGE
-420 GMEKIMTGSSR
+420 GMENIMNGSKR

-438 ITSKIHETN
+438 ITAKIHETN

-504 GAEQIKELAQ
+504 GAEQIKSLAQ
-514 GITEKSGETVEQADV
+514 GIMEKSGETVEQADV
-529 VKDIIRE
+529 VKDIIRK
-536 EQDYIIATRE
+536 EQEHIVTTGE
-546 QYQQL
+546 QYRQL
-551 EQSIRHSAEEIRKI
+551 EQSIRQSAEEIRRI
-565 AGETRH
+565 AGETGR

-602 NIDEILT
+602 NIEEILT

-637 EKEPAGK
+637 EKAPAAE

>member
-1 MVDRYHHCSY
+1 MKRAWLMCSHTLFPL
-11 AVSVPGGTERGD
+11 VKVIHWILRG
-23 RQKKENAAEINK
+23 I
-35 SSFLPLE
+35 
-42 EGEERNEKS
+42 
-51 VADVQPHSF
+51 
-60 SASKSNPLDIKGVK
+60 K

-153 ASGYYE
+153 ASSYYE

-194 IPMDQDLVSGGGTD
+194 IPMNQDLVSGGGTE

-213 NVVID
+213 NVVIE

-251 LWEIKVVFLICAV
+251 LWEIEVVFLICAV
-264 GMVLLFGAICFFLS
+264 GIVLLFGAICFFLS

-288 GARVDALAEGDL
+288 GARVNALAEGDL
-300 SAKKESHSI
+300 SAQKESHSI

-317 LNTSQMQRNL
+317 LNTSQMQWNL

-335 EISGELLNSVRQ
+335 EVSGELLNSVRQ

-394 NDISASVGQLQKDSE
+394 NDISASAEQLQKDSE

-420 GMEKIMTGSSR
+420 GMEKIKTGSSR

-504 GAEQIKELAQ
+504 GAEQIRELAQ
-514 GITEKSGETVEQADV
+514 GIMEKSGETVEQADV

-536 EQDYIIATRE
+536 EQDHIIATRE

-602 NIDEILT
+602 NIEEILT

-629 NSVAYFHT
+629 SSVAYFHT